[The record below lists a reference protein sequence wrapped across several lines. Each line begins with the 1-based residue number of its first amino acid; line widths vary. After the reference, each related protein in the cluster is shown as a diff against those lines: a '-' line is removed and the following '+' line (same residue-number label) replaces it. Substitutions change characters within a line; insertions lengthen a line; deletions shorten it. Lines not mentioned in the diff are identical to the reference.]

1 MALAWMKLLHPLT
14 AWMSPERLL
23 RTMSAFVGALGV
35 WAAMTAFAAF
45 VPRRQVPLWGIICAV
60 SLGTW
65 FFSSIEESKI
75 VTATLAALYIV
86 VYLRLRRCWTT
97 QGAALL
103 TAILLIACLNEI
115 VAAFLIAIPAVD
127 TLVRYG
133 WHVRCWRWIVGHSL
147 AAPVALVLLEAVVH
161 PYTGAA
167 SSGGPAGEA
176 TSHFGMLAFYLTRN
190 EFSAASLYGFLANWL
205 FFGIAAP
212 TAVTTFAALPELP
225 HFAGFFEP
233 TLANYLSSP
242 VSITLAAVFGVM
254 LAASLVP
261 WFRRERIGGDAAG
274 MLLGL
279 LAYSLVR
286 GAFYFIVNTRECFLY
301 ASGVTLA
308 HLLVLATLFAASKF
322 PAKRGLLAAGALL
335 LFIVNG
341 TFIIGP

>member
-1 MALAWMKLLHPLT
+1 
-14 AWMSPERLL
+14 
-23 RTMSAFVGALGV
+23 
-35 WAAMTAFAAF
+35 
-45 VPRRQVPLWGIICAV
+45 VPLWGIIYAV

-86 VYLRLRRCWTT
+86 AYLRLRLSWTT
-97 QGAALL
+97 RSALLL

-127 TLVRYG
+127 TLVRHG
-133 WHVRCWRWIVGHSL
+133 WHLRCCRWIVGHGL
-147 AAPVALVLLEAVVH
+147 AAPFALVLLEAVVR

-176 TSHFGMLAFYLTRN
+176 TSHFGMLAFYLTKN
-190 EFSAASLYGFLANWL
+190 EFSAAGLYGFLTNWL

-212 TAVTTFAALPELP
+212 TVVTTYAALPEMP

-242 VSITLAAVFGVM
+242 VSIALAAAFGVM
-254 LAASLVP
+254 LTASLVP
-261 WFRRERIGGDAAG
+261 RFRRERLGGDMAG

-279 LAYSLVR
+279 LAYTLVR
-286 GAFYFIVNTRECFLY
+286 GAFYFVVNTRECFLY

-308 HLLVLATLFAASKF
+308 HLLVLATLFAASKV
-322 PAKRGLLAAGALL
+322 PAQRGLLAACALL
-335 LFIVNG
+335 LFVVNG